1 MDVVVVGAG
10 IAGISAA
17 RVMHSAGLSVQVV
30 EVTSGPGGRMASVEI
45 GGATFDH
52 GAQFFT
58 TRGPEF
64 TSIVDSAVAAGAVK
78 KWCDGFDDPP
88 DGFPRYR
95 GSESM
100 ADLVRWMATGI
111 DVRYDT
117 EVLNLRDFPADGYV
131 ISAPVGEG
139 LALVES
145 SGIAIAPDLV
155 ADLGSLGYKPTIAV
169 LLLLDIVPEMAPHG
183 GKQYEP
189 GEDLAFVTDNQRK
202 GISSVPAVTL
212 HLSNELSGQ
221 MWSSADDVIVQ
232 AALRLV
238 AESLDEHSVIGS
250 RVHRWSAAGPVR
262 VHPERTV
269 VFGENPVV
277 ALAGEIFGGPKVE
290 GAFLSGLAAGAAMTT
305 RLA

>member
-17 RVMHSAGLSVQVV
+17 SSMHSAGLSVQVV
-30 EVTSGPGGRMASVEI
+30 ESLSGPGGRMASVDI
-45 GGATFDH
+45 DGATFDH

-64 TSIVDSAVAAGAVK
+64 TSLVDSAVAAGVVK
-78 KWCDGFDDPP
+78 QWCDGFDDPP

-100 ADLVRWMATGI
+100 ADLVRWMAA
-111 DVRYDT
+111 DVDVIYDA
-117 EVLNLRDFPADGYV
+117 EVTNLGGFPAVGYV
-131 ISAPVGEG
+131 ITAPVGDAV
-139 LALVES
+139 ALIKS
-145 SGIAIAPDLV
+145 SGIVIPPNLD
-155 ADLGSLGYKPTIAV
+155 ADLGALRYKPTVTV
-169 LLLLDIVPEMAPHG
+169 LLQLDAVPNMASHG
-183 GKQYEP
+183 GEQHEP

-202 GISSVPAVTL
+202 GISSMPAVTV
-212 HLSNELSGQ
+212 HLSNELSEQ
-221 MWSSADDVIVQ
+221 MWSSADDVIVR

-238 AESLDEHSVIGS
+238 AESVDEHSVVCS
-250 RVHRWSAAGPVR
+250 RVHRWSVAGPVR
-262 VHPERTV
+262 IHPERTV

-290 GAFLSGLAAGAAMTT
+290 GAFLSGRAAGAAMIA
-305 RLA
+305 RLV